1 MARAYS
7 RSRSPDNRVSKL
19 ADKLRSGAKKGSEQL
34 SPEQLQAAQREL
46 WEAATKLADEEEE
59 NL

>member
-1 MARAYS
+1 MARGFS
-7 RSRSPDNRVSKL
+7 RSRSPEKRVSKV
-19 ADKLRSGAKKGSEQL
+19 AETLRSLAKRGAEQL

-46 WEAATKLADEEEE
+46 WEAATKLSDEEEE